1 MSFYEFKKEIEKEMR
16 AYMNGKVEIHTST
29 VQKNNGVK
37 MEGLV
42 IRENGERIAPTIYL
56 NCFYER
62 FLQGMEMEDVVKEI
76 YTIYQSCKNHP
87 LEDADF
93 FTDYEQVKNRVVY
106 KLIHRERNRELLE
119 DVPHIPY
126 LDLAIV
132 FYCIVFRQEYGN
144 ATILVHQEHMRMWNV
159 TKEELYECASRN
171 TPVLLPYF
179 IKPVEEIMEEQFE
192 RFEQKVPLQDKE
204 HVREMMDMVNP
215 ASEQISMYVL
225 SNQEKLYG
233 AAAILYPNLLKN
245 FAIACGRDFYILPS
259 SVHEVILVPEYD
271 SRDLEGMSE
280 MVKEINELEVAREE
294 ILSDHAYYYDRG
306 EERVIME

>member
-1 MSFYEFKKEIEKEMR
+1 MRFYEFTKEVEKEMS
-16 AYMNGKVEIHTST
+16 AYLGKKAEVHIST
-29 VQKNNGVK
+29 IQKNNGVK

-62 FLQGMEMEDVVKEI
+62 FLQGMEIEDVIKEI
-76 YTIYQSCKNHP
+76 DTIYKSCKNHP
-87 LEDADF
+87 LEDAEF
-93 FTDYEQVKNRVVY
+93 FSDYEQVKNRVVY
-106 KLIHRERNRELLE
+106 KLIHKERNRELLE
-119 DVPHIPY
+119 DVPYIPY

-144 ATILVHQEHMRMWNV
+144 ATILIHKEHMELWNV
-159 TKEELYECASRN
+159 TEEELYEQASKN
-171 TPVLLPYF
+171 TPILLPYF
-179 IKPVEEIMEEQFE
+179 IKSIEEIMGEQFE
-192 RFEQKVPLQDKE
+192 KE
-204 HVREMMDMVNP
+204 LSGQGKKEIRETMDMVRP
-215 ASEQISMYVL
+215 ASEQVSMYVL

-233 AAAILYPNLLKN
+233 AASILYPNLLKN

-271 SRDLEGMSE
+271 SKDLEGMSE

-294 ILSDHAYYYDRG
+294 ILSDHAYYYDKE
-306 EERVIME
+306 EERILFE

>member
-1 MSFYEFKKEIEKEMR
+1 MRFYEFTKEIEREMS
-16 AYMNGKVEIHTST
+16 AYMGGKAEVYIST
-29 VQKNNGVK
+29 IQKNNGVQ

-62 FLQGMEMEDVVKEI
+62 FLQGMEIEDVIKEI
-76 YTIYQSCKNHP
+76 DTIYKSCKNHP

-93 FTDYEQVKNRVVY
+93 FSDYEQVKNRVVY
-106 KLIHRERNRELLE
+106 KLIHKERNRELLE
-119 DVPHIPY
+119 DVPYIPY

-144 ATILVHQEHMRMWNV
+144 ATILIHKEHMKQWNV
-159 TKEELYECASRN
+159 TEEELYERASRN
-171 TPVLLPYF
+171 TPILLPYF
-179 IKPVEEIMEEQFE
+179 IKSIDEMMEEQFE
-192 RFEQKVPLQDKE
+192 RKISGQGKKQGQEAMDI
-204 HVREMMDMVNP
+204 VRP
-215 ASEQISMYVL
+215 ASKQVAMYVL

-233 AAAILYPNLLKN
+233 AASILYPNLLKN

-271 SRDLEGMSE
+271 GKDLEGISE
-280 MVKEINELEVAREE
+280 MVREINELEVAREE
-294 ILSDHAYYYDRG
+294 ILSDHAYYYDK
-306 EERVIME
+306 EEEKILLE

>member
-1 MSFYEFKKEIEKEMR
+1 MRFYEFTKEIEKEMN
-16 AYMNGKVEIHTST
+16 AYMDGKAEVHTST
-29 VQKNNGVK
+29 IQKNNGVK

-42 IRENGERIAPTIYL
+42 IREKGERVAPTIYL

-62 FLQGMEMEDVVKEI
+62 FLQGMEIEDVIKEI
-76 YTIYQSCKNHP
+76 YTIYKSCKNHP
-87 LEDADF
+87 LEDAEF
-93 FTDYEQVKNRVVY
+93 FSDYEQVKKRVVY
-106 KLIHRERNRELLE
+106 KLIHKERNRKLLE
-119 DVPHIPY
+119 DVPYIPY

-144 ATILVHQEHMRMWNV
+144 ATILIHKEHIKMWNV
-159 TKEELYECASRN
+159 TVEELYEQASRN

-179 IKPVEEIMEEQFE
+179 IKSIEEIMGEQFE
-192 RFEQKVPLQDKE
+192 EKLPKE
-204 HVREMMDMVNP
+204 GKEYVRKAMDAVKP
-215 ASEQISMYVL
+215 ASGQISMYVL

-233 AAAILYPNLLKN
+233 AASILYPNLLKN

-280 MVKEINELEVAREE
+280 MVKEINELEVAEEE
-294 ILSDHAYYYDRG
+294 ILSDHAYYYDKE
-306 EERVIME
+306 EERILLE